1 MAKAASMVVI
11 MSMVAAAAMMSGL
24 HAQSM
29 TCSTVA
35 TDLYPC
41 LYYVKNGGA
50 VPMSCCDGIK
60 SIYRAAVTTA
70 DRQTVCKCVKNAAG
84 SITGLKL
91 DLAAGL
97 PQKCGVSI
105 PYNISPSI
113 NCATEPQTSVTQGC
127 TKHEKTINAA
137 SWS

>member
-1 MAKAASMVVI
+1 MAKAASMVVM
-11 MSMVAAAAMMSGL
+11 MSMVAAAAMMGGL

-41 LYYVKNGGA
+41 LNYVKNGGA
-50 VPMSCCDGIK
+50 VPMSCCDGIR
-60 SIYRAAVTTA
+60 SLYRAAVTTA
-70 DRQTVCKCVKNAAG
+70 DRQTVCKCLKNVAG

-113 NCATEPQTSVTQGC
+113 NCATYVLLTTPYQENNKSY
-127 TKHEKTINAA
+127 
-137 SWS
+137 